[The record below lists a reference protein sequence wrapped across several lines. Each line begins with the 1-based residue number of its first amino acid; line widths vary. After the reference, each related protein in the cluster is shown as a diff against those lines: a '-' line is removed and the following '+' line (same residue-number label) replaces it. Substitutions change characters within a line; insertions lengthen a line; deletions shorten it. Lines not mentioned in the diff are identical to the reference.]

1 MTKKEYKILCEAYN
15 LNEARLPSDGR
26 DPEFGIPEEEKFPL
40 WDKSHVESAIKFFYY
55 AKPKY
60 KKALAK
66 RIQEKMKVHNIP
78 LDTVGDD
85 NELKKY
91 LKEVRNLRIIC
102 L

>member
-40 WDKSHVESAIKFFYY
+40 WDKSHVESAIKFFHY

-60 KKALAK
+60 KEALAQK
-66 RIQEKMKVHNIP
+66 IQEKMKTYNIP

-85 NELKKY
+85 NELKEY
-91 LKEVRNLRIIC
+91 LKESFIIKDKK
-102 L
+102 